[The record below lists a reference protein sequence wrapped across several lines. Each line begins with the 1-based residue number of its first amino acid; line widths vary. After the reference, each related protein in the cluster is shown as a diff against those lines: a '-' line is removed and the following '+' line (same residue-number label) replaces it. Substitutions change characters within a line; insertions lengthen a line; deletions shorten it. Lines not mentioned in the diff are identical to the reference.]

1 MPVAKAAVDLQML
14 DNGTATATISFVD
27 AAGLATIPVT
37 GATVATTATMSSP
50 AIVAT
55 VGPTGLTVGLAP
67 SVPPQLV
74 TGVVL
79 TVSVTITNPD
89 NTVLG
94 PFTGTG
100 NPIDV
105 VGSTIAGISLVE
117 SDN

>member
-1 MPVAKAAVDLQML
+1 MTANAVVDLQML
-14 DNGTATATISFVD
+14 DSGTAKATISFVD
-27 AAGLATIPVT
+27 AAGLATVPVT
-37 GATVATTATMSSP
+37 GATVATTATMSNP

-55 VGPTGLTVGLAP
+55 VDPTGLVVNLAP
-67 SVPPQLV
+67 SVPPVLA

-89 NTVLG
+89 ATVLG

-105 VGSTIAGISLVE
+105 VGSAIAGVSLVE
-117 SDN
+117 ADN